1 VLVAAGWVLI
11 SGQPDPNWFRD
22 HVRSW
27 SDDISI
33 GGLVRDLTQ
42 YAAVLGFGI
51 GLVFGF
57 TFDTSAPA
65 AYGPFGRR
73 RRAAAIPA
81 GGAASPPMP
90 VERSDDGGVDEREA
104 VTTGAPSE
112 HRD

>member
-1 VLVAAGWVLI
+1 MLA
-11 SGQPDPNWFRD
+11 
-22 HVRSW
+22 
-27 SDDISI
+27 
-33 GGLVRDLTQ
+33 
-42 YAAVLGFGI
+42 FGI

-81 GGAASPPMP
+81 GGAALPLPPP
-90 VERSDDGGVDEREA
+90 VERSDDGVVDDREA

-112 HRD
+112 RHN